1 MSLSSGESI
10 VSPARARS
18 GLRTPVAQ
26 RVQKHRK
33 ALRAAG
39 LRPIQIWVP
48 DVRSKRFAAQAHRQ
62 SLAVAKSSYEK
73 DDQAFI
79 ESVSDWN
86 AT

>member
-10 VSPARARS
+10 VSPARVRN
-18 GLRTPVAQ
+18 GLRTRVAQ

-48 DVRSKRFAAQAHRQ
+48 DVRSK
-62 SLAVAKSSYEK
+62 
-73 DDQAFI
+73 D
-79 ESVSDWN
+79 
-86 AT
+86 TT

>member
-1 MSLSSGESI
+1 MSLPSGESL
-10 VSPARARS
+10 VSPGRARN
-18 GLRTPVAQ
+18 GLRTSVAQ

-62 SLAVAKSSYEK
+62 SLAVANSPHEK

-79 ESVSDWN
+79 DSISDWT
-86 AT
+86 AP

>member
-1 MSLSSGESI
+1 MSLPSGESV
-10 VSPARARS
+10 VSPARAKNR
-18 GLRTPVAQ
+18 LRTPVAQ

-62 SLAVAKSSYEK
+62 SLAVANSPYEK

-79 ESVSDWN
+79 DSLSDWN

>member
-10 VSPARARS
+10 VSPARAKS

-48 DVRSKRFAAQAHRQ
+48 DVRSKRFVAQAHRQ
-62 SLAVAKSSYEK
+62 SLAVANSLYEK
-73 DDQAFI
+73 DDQAFVD
-79 ESVSDWN
+79 SVSDWD
-86 AT
+86 TT